1 MYDWWVEKMFFRIDK
16 SAGKKLFCVHV
27 CVHTKELGACSSNSI
42 YAIWCLMCTIICA
55 ESLPIHQDELLF
67 ACLCRVEGRV
77 STENQCVTFV
87 CRWIYFQISADCYM
101 RWSVLRFYEIQLI
114 IKFVGMRWYPHY
126 SWLLVTII
134 NFHRKPQ
141 FSWARRDDDR
151 LWQSCVITL
160 RKTA

>member
-1 MYDWWVEKMFFRIDK
+1 MRCFFSFREKRLRLITDVVYWIITKIGNGAKCTIDEWRRCSSVDK
-16 SAGKKLFCVHV
+16 SGKKLFCVHV
-27 CVHTKELGACSSNSI
+27 CVHTKQRGGACNSI

-101 RWSVLRFYEIQLI
+101 RWSVLGFLWNIVDNQVRGNAMI
-114 IKFVGMRWYPHY
+114 
-126 SWLLVTII
+126 SSLLMTSGH
-134 NFHRKPQ
+134 NN
-141 FSWARRDDDR
+141 
-151 LWQSCVITL
+151 
-160 RKTA
+160 